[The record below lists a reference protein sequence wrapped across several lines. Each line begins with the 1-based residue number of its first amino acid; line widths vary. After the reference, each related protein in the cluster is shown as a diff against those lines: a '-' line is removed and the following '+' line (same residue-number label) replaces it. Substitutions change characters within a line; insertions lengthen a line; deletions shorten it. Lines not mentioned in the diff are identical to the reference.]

1 MEIIRIGI
9 GIILL
14 VFFIIGLKRGLI
26 RQVLEV
32 LGLIAAFIGSFYL
45 AHYLAAYIDSK
56 IDLSYR
62 IALVIAAVLIFAGIV
77 VLFYFLG
84 LSLQK
89 FFKMTILGAFDRLMG
104 GVFGAVK
111 GVLLISLVL
120 VIVLSIPVDWGF
132 QDQIRE
138 DAVTGSIYPVLP
150 VLFDLVVSWSGLDF
164 DRVAQI
170 DNIDRIEKVIKK
182 AEDYKDAIEK
192 ETEELKKKAE
202 DN

>member
-1 MEIIRIGI
+1 M
-9 GIILL
+9 
-14 VFFIIGLKRGLI
+14 
-26 RQVLEV
+26 

-45 AHYLAAYIDSK
+45 AHYLAVYIDSK

-62 IALVIAAVLIFAGIV
+62 IALIIAAVVIFVGITI
-77 VLFYFLG
+77 LFYFLG

-89 FFKMTILGAFDRLMG
+89 FFKMTILGAFDRVMG

-111 GVLLISLVL
+111 GILLVSLAL
-120 VIVLSIPVDWGF
+120 VIILAIPIDWDF

-138 DAVTGSIYPVLP
+138 DAVTGAIYPVLP
-150 VLFDLVVSWSGLDF
+150 VLFDLVVSRSGLDF
-164 DRVAQI
+164 DKVSQV
-170 DNIDRIEKVIKK
+170 DTLDGIEKAIKK
-182 AEDYKDAIEK
+182 AEKYKDVIEK